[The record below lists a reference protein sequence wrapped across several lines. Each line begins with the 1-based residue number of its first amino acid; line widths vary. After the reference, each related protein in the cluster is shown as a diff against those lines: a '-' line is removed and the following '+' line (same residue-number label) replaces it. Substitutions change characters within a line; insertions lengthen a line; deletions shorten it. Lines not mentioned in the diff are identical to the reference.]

1 MRARTHTVCD
11 CEQAELSSHTGGEEE
26 TILVAAKLSWTR
38 ETLTYLGTSSIGA
51 MTSSR
56 PGLRQR
62 GSRADGTLQDHLME
76 NEEAGDARP
85 HYQEVRCDTANVVGS
100 GVANSALGV
109 FRARRADGNTKQAAV
124 VLAGPLHDQRDVR
137 IIPLRAARSEGTG
150 RLVEVRTEA
159 ATRPTSTVPP

>member
-109 FRARRADGNTKQAAV
+109 CSGPPRGWEYEAGSGGAGGAV
-124 VLAGPLHDQRDVR
+124 A
-137 IIPLRAARSEGTG
+137 
-150 RLVEVRTEA
+150 
-159 ATRPTSTVPP
+159 

>member
-85 HYQEVRCDTANVVGS
+85 HYQEVRCDVPLCIAERGGVGH
-100 GVANSALGV
+100 VAGGSPSCW
-109 FRARRADGNTKQAAV
+109 RRT
-124 VLAGPLHDQRDVR
+124 RR
-137 IIPLRAARSEGTG
+137 RS
-150 RLVEVRTEA
+150 
-159 ATRPTSTVPP
+159 STCTWGH